1 MSTLEMLFGHVTMAS
16 AFRVACPMI
25 VAAMGG
31 VFSHSAGVFNFAYEC
46 IMLCGAFFA
55 AYGSH
60 ISGSYVVGGLFAA
73 GVGMLLAAVFGFF
86 VYKLKANAALVSSA
100 LNMSA
105 WALTTLL
112 LYTIFGVRGR
122 VVSDTIINYPKIHFD
137 FLDRFP
143 TLSYILNDNIWMVYF
158 AYILVIAAFVV
169 MYHTSFG
176 LRCRGVGINPAA
188 AETVGVNVG
197 RMRWT
202 TLLIMGLFSGLAGS
216 YMPMSGLST
225 FNENMTS
232 GVGFLV
238 WAAILVGKSNP
249 VLTAITCFVFAYTD
263 ALSTVLTALEVPMQL
278 VSMIPYATVIVTLFV
293 VGLRSFTG
301 KPRILGD

>member
-1 MSTLEMLFGHVTMAS
+1 MNTLEMLFGHVTMAS

-60 ISGSYVVGGLFAA
+60 LSGSYVVGGLFAVC
-73 GVGMLLAAVFGFF
+73 VGMLLATVFGFF
-86 VYKLKANAALVSSA
+86 VYKLNANAALVSSA
-100 LNMSA
+100 LNMSS

-112 LYTIFGVRGR
+112 LYSIFGVRGR
-122 VVSDTIINYPKIHFD
+122 VVSDTIINYPKIHIG

-143 TLSYILNDNIWMVYF
+143 TLSYIVNDNIWLVYF
-158 AYILVIAAFVV
+158 GYILVIVAYVV
-169 MYHTSFG
+169 MYHTRFG
-176 LRCRGVGINPAA
+176 LRCRGVGINATA

-197 RMRWT
+197 RIRWAS
-202 TLLIMGLFSGLAGS
+202 LLIMGFFSGLAGS

-238 WAAILVGKSNP
+238 WAAVLVGKRNP
-249 VLTAITCFVFAYTD
+249 LLTAVTCFVFAYTD

-278 VSMIPYATVIVTLFV
+278 VSMIPYGTVVVTLFI
-293 VGLRSFTG
+293 VGLRSFSG
-301 KPRILGD
+301 KARVVGG

>member
-1 MSTLEMLFGHVTMAS
+1 MTTLQMLFGHVTMAS
-16 AFRVACPMI
+16 AIRVACPMI

-31 VFSHSAGVFNFAYEC
+31 VFSQSAGVFNFAYEC
-46 IMLCGAFFA
+46 IMLCGAFFS

-60 ISGSYVVGGLFAA
+60 LSGSYVVGGLF
-73 GVGMLLAAVFGFF
+73 GVCVGMLLASVFGFF
-86 VYKLKANAALVSSA
+86 VYKLNAHPALVSSA

-112 LYTIFGVRGR
+112 LYNIFGVRGR
-122 VVSDTIINYPKIHFD
+122 IVSPTIINYPKLHVN

-143 TLSYILNDNIWMVYF
+143 TLSYVLNDNIWMVYF
-158 AYILVIAAFVV
+158 AYILVIVAYVV

-176 LRCRGVGINPAA
+176 LRCRGVGINPTA
-188 AETVGVNVG
+188 AETAGVNVG
-197 RMRWT
+197 RVRWASM
-202 TLLIMGLFSGLAGS
+202 LLMGFFAGLAGS
-216 YMPMSGLST
+216 YFPMSGLSS

-249 VLTAITCFVFAYTD
+249 VLTAVTCFIFAYTD

-278 VSMIPYATVIVTLFV
+278 VSMIPYATVVVTLFI
-293 VGLRSFTG
+293 VGLRSFSG
-301 KPRILGD
+301 RARV